1 MLVYPSSIDLSSR
14 TLRYLGRQL
23 AVRQREIGTRWR
35 RLTAGRQALLA
46 LAHLR
51 CGDTYAQLAAGF
63 GIGIATVYRYIRE
76 AVEVLAAR
84 APSLAEAMK
93 ASRKK
98 AFVILDGTLL
108 PIDRIAADTP
118 YYSGKHKRHG
128 MNIQV
133 LTDPFGRLLWAS
145 PALPGSTHDLTAARQ
160 HGIVDALAAA
170 GLKCWADKAY
180 QGAGGTVR
188 VPFRGR
194 RLKRWKRRHN
204 SSHAKIR
211 CLGEQAMATLKGWR
225 LLRKLR
231 CSTNRIT
238 DIVKAVLVLHHA
250 ST

>member
-1 MLVYPSSIDLSSR
+1 MLAYPSSIDLSSR
-14 TLRYLGRQL
+14 TLRFLTGQL
-23 AVRQREIGTRWR
+23 AVRRLEIGTRWR
-35 RLTAGRQALLA
+35 RLSAARQALLA

-51 CGDTYAQLAAGF
+51 CGDTYAQLVAGF
-63 GIGIATVYRYIRE
+63 GIGIATVFRYIRE
-76 AVEVLAAR
+76 AVEVLSAL
-84 APSLAEAMK
+84 APSLAEAMRTIR
-93 ASRKK
+93 AK

-128 MNIQV
+128 VNVQV

-145 PALPGSTHDLTAARQ
+145 PALPGSTHDLTAARR
-160 HGIVDALAAA
+160 HGSIEALADA

-180 QGAGGTVR
+180 QGAGGPVR

-204 SSHAKIR
+204 TTHAKNR
-211 CLGEQAMATLKGWR
+211 CAGEQAMATLKGWR

-238 DIVKAVLVLHHA
+238 DVVKAVLVLHHA
-250 ST
+250 SA